1 MSHCIPMSLLS
12 DIPYDH
18 NSNETYLGVVL
29 VSSSIGYCL
38 VSTQIYH
45 MHGNVGKKVAVLQT
59 LFNKFHWQLLPKSKG
74 PGKDMTIIRKCLPYR
89 RQTITWTDDGLA
101 IPTQICVP
109 QIRGVND
116 LIQNRSFLWRLI
128 FIHLDVL
135 VGLRYTVHSRL
146 PTQYLAYTTFQYIS
160 ESDIVIHL
168 SIWFM
173 GPVY

>member
-18 NSNETYLGVVL
+18 NSNKTYLGVVL
-29 VSSSIGYCL
+29 VIRSIGYCL

-59 LFNKFHWQLLPKSKG
+59 VFNKFHWQLLPKFKG
-74 PGKDMTIIRKCLPYR
+74 PGKDMTISPDR

-109 QIRGVND
+109 QIRGVNG
-116 LIQNRSFLWRLI
+116 LIQNRSF
-128 FIHLDVL
+128 FM
-135 VGLRYTVHSRL
+135 
-146 PTQYLAYTTFQYIS
+146 TF
-160 ESDIVIHL
+160 DIYSVRCFNWAPLHCPFQAHNTIL
-168 SIWFM
+168 GIYNI
-173 GPVY
+173 PVY